1 MQKNKQKWSVKNLV
15 FLALL
20 TAIQIVL
27 TRVAVINIGGI
38 YRITLG
44 AIATVLAGIWMG
56 PVAGGIEGG
65 LADVIG
71 CFISG
76 YGVNPLITLSAVI
89 WGVAAGIAGWFIK
102 EKSRPM
108 KSVIICVSIV
118 ISGILGTLGF
128 TTAGLVLMG
137 QNFYAIMPG
146 RVVQYAIMT
155 PIYCVCTLV
164 LYFSPLTAMVHENV
178 RTGKLEKKIV

>member
-1 MQKNKQKWSVKNLV
+1 M
-15 FLALL
+15 
-20 TAIQIVL
+20 
-27 TRVAVINIGGI
+27 
-38 YRITLG
+38 
-44 AIATVLAGIWMG
+44 
-56 PVAGGIEGG
+56 
-65 LADVIG
+65 
-71 CFISG
+71 
-76 YGVNPLITLSAVI
+76 
-89 WGVAAGIAGWFIK
+89 
-102 EKSRPM
+102 
-108 KSVIICVSIV
+108 IICVSIV

>member
-1 MQKNKQKWSVKNLV
+1 MKKLV

-27 TRVAVINIGGI
+27 PRVAVINIGGI

-146 RVVQYAIMT
+146 RLVQFAIMT
-155 PIYCVCTLV
+155 PIYSV
-164 LYFSPLTAMVHENV
+164 LTSLLYYSPLTGMVVGNI
-178 RTGKLEKKIV
+178 RPAKLEKKTV